1 MELGSFFHEIARLTE
16 SGFKPPQSKL
26 NLVMIVGS
34 NNKSNRCDKIRAFPD
49 SQDELRT
56 FTCLHSDLVVLDRTY
71 RIYKTTR
78 TNRRTGLCNR
88 VKVVEVSCFL
98 KGSMGNTSAIVFS
111 GIAPHPPIMVP
122 EVGRDAIAEVRG
134 SIAAM
139 AELTRRVIQS
149 GAETV
154 VIISPHAPLS
164 PDAFVS
170 YHSQP
175 LHGNFANFRAP
186 ATTVEFPIDEE
197 LLTAIVNSAAS
208 ANYEVPVLKDH
219 DLDHGTAVPLYF
231 LDRNGWQGRVVALGY
246 SFLANEDHLKFGACI
261 REAAES
267 AGRTVAFIASRDLSH
282 RLKPEA
288 PAGYNPSAHLFDE
301 QVVEALSRNTPQ
313 EIIGI
318 DPNLRRAAGEC
329 GYRSILV
336 ALGLTQSLPA
346 ACEVLHYEAPFGVG
360 YLVAQMTN
368 VKAGSAGATDLV
380 TVAEQTLVAENLPA
394 LARRAVETFVRDGRQ
409 ISVPQ
414 NAAEILGARAAC
426 FVSIKTRTR
435 DLRGCI
441 GTIEPVK
448 ETLGEELIANAISA
462 ATRDPRFAPVH
473 ESELPNLK
481 YSVDILSA
489 PEPATVADLDP
500 AIYGV
505 IVEDESGLLR
515 GLLLPDIAGV
525 DTAEQQVNIAARK
538 AGIAPGTPLK
548 LSRFRV
554 DRFRE

>member
-1 MELGSFFHEIARLTE
+1 
-16 SGFKPPQSKL
+16 
-26 NLVMIVGS
+26 
-34 NNKSNRCDKIRAFPD
+34 
-49 SQDELRT
+49 
-56 FTCLHSDLVVLDRTY
+56 
-71 RIYKTTR
+71 
-78 TNRRTGLCNR
+78 
-88 VKVVEVSCFL
+88 
-98 KGSMGNTSAIVFS
+98 MGNASAIVFS

-122 EVGRDAIAEVRG
+122 EVGRDSIAEVRG

-139 AELTRRVIQS
+139 AELTRRIIQS

-164 PDAFVS
+164 PDAFVA

-186 ATTVEFPIDEE
+186 GTTVEFPIDEE
-197 LLTAIVNSAAS
+197 LLTGIVNAA
-208 ANYEVPVLKDH
+208 AHADYDVPALKGQA
-219 DLDHGTAVPLYF
+219 LDHGTAVPLYF

-246 SFLANEDHLKFGACI
+246 SFLANEDHLKFGECI

-267 AGRTVAFIASRDLSH
+267 RGRAVAFIASGDLSH

-288 PAGYNPSAHLFDE
+288 PAGYNSSAHLFDE
-301 QVVEALSRNTPQ
+301 QVVAALTRNTPLQ
-313 EIIGI
+313 IVDI
-318 DPNLRRAAGEC
+318 DPNLRRTAGEC

-336 ALGLTQSLPA
+336 ALGLTEGLPP

-360 YLVAQMTN
+360 YLVAQITN
-368 VKAGSAGATDLV
+368 VKPGSGSEESIASIGEQTS
-380 TVAEQTLVAENLPA
+380 VAEDLPA
-394 LARRAVETFVRDGRQ
+394 LARRAVESFVRDGRQ
-409 ISVPQ
+409 ISPPE

-426 FVSIKTRTR
+426 FVSIKTRAG

-448 ETLGEELIANAISA
+448 ATLGQELIANAISA
-462 ATRDPRFAPVH
+462 ATHDPRFAPVD
-473 ESELPNLK
+473 ESELANLR

-489 PEPATVADLDP
+489 AEPTTVADLDP

-505 IVEDESGLLR
+505 IVEDESGSLR
-515 GLLLPDIAGV
+515 GLLLPDIPGV
-525 DTAEQQVNIAARK
+525 DTTEQQVNIAARK

-554 DRFRE
+554 DRYREK